1 MATYDEAYKQYQE
14 SAQGQA
20 VAGMHDAQRQA
31 NLARMEEEYNRNR
44 SQQEADAAKI
54 PGMYREQG
62 NDLNAQYE
70 RNRRNFLTAAAA
82 NGINTGAASQAQLA
96 QNAAYQKAYGQIGAA
111 QATAQTEAQRQLANL
126 ESAYRSQVNAAIAD
140 SDYQKAAAMLQG
152 YQDDRQRQ
160 MDEAKLMASYGN
172 FDLYGQLYG
181 ADTANQMRELWVA
194 QNPLLAYNTGAID
207 AERYRAMTGEY
218 PPGYTTG
225 AAGGGYYGGGSKK
238 KSGSG
243 TDDGAYLG
251 YLEAMY
257 NMQQNKI
264 RLDERAEAL
273 KQAAARQGTGKSTT
287 STNSTLKYGM
297 PVTRTEQ

>member
-181 ADTANQMRELWVA
+181 PEAASSMRQIWIA
-194 QNPLLAYNTGAID
+194 QNPLLAYNTGAIT
-207 AERYRAMTGEY
+207 AAQYRKMTGKN
-218 PPGYTTG
+218 PPGV
-225 AAGGGYYGGGSKK
+225 GGSGGYGGGGRRRSGGTTATTGGGLSGMMDAGMGTRKGAAAGV
-238 KSGSG
+238 SGSAGGSGKMG
-243 TDDGAYLG
+243 TSKRVNGATLG
-251 YLEAMY
+251 
-257 NMQQNKI
+257 
-264 RLDERAEAL
+264 
-273 KQAAARQGTGKSTT
+273 
-287 STNSTLKYGM
+287 
-297 PVTRTEQ
+297 